1 MMLKYWYWSFKYM
14 TKTNTSISHLQ
25 LHLKSIYNA
34 SIAIKCKIDKKW
46 MQNASIQ
53 CRNTTMYTHIYITVS
68 LFRLFAK
75 SVQQCLYFCN
85 QIIFLLLNCIECLEV
100 SMLFLFS
107 TISLAMNDSV
117 VISSISY
124 WLTTRST
131 AFWLCTLRNRTFL

>member
-1 MMLKYWYWSFKYM
+1 MLKYWYWSFKYM

-34 SIAIKCKIDKKW
+34 CNAIKCKIDKKW
-46 MQNASIQ
+46 MQNAAIQ

-75 SVQQCLYFCN
+75 SMQQCLYFCN
-85 QIIFLLLNCIECLEV
+85 QIIFFLLNYIECLEDC
-100 SMLFLFS
+100 MLFLFS

-117 VISSISY
+117 VIYSISY
-124 WLTTRST
+124 WLTLRST
-131 AFWLCTLRNRTFL
+131 AFLLCALRNRMFL

>member
-1 MMLKYWYWSFKYM
+1 MLKYWYWSFKYM

-34 SIAIKCKIDKKW
+34 CIAIKCKINKKW

-53 CRNTTMYTHIYITVS
+53 CRINTMFTHIYITVS

-75 SVQQCLYFCN
+75 SMQQCLYFCN
-85 QIIFLLLNCIECLEV
+85 QIIFLLLNYIECLEDC
-100 SMLFLFS
+100 MLFLFS

-117 VISSISY
+117 VIYSISY
-124 WLTTRST
+124 WLTPRLT
-131 AFWLCTLRNRTFL
+131 AFLLCALRNRMFL